1 MNKKYINY
9 LLVIFFLVL
18 SLSTTCFAQDE
29 EEIFQ
34 ENIESSPATA
44 EVKEEF
50 FKAKIIEIL
59 EEKEITQADGSK
71 TVGQKIK
78 LIGLE
83 GEFKDKEIIY
93 DGINENI
100 NYSSKNIYHKDDR
113 VSVSKQTIN
122 GTDSYSIVDYVRSD
136 KIYWLSALFA
146 LSILLIGRWQG
157 FRSLLGL
164 VFSFFVILKFIIPG
178 ILGGKDPLSTTI
190 FYALIIIV
198 FSTYLIYGLNKKSN
212 IAIIG
217 TFFGLLIVG
226 LLSLLFTKLMHLS
239 GISGEET
246 MFIVDIM
253 KNSVN
258 LKGLMLSG
266 FIIGALG
273 VLDDITV
280 SQASTVIE
288 IQKANPD
295 LEGKEI
301 FKRAMRVGIDHISS
315 MVNTLFLAYAGAFLP
330 LLILFNIKQPPF
342 MTFSQVI
349 NSEIIATEIVRT
361 FVGSIG
367 LAVAVPITTL
377 IAAYIVKKYYDQTL

>member
-9 LLVIFFLVL
+9 LLAIFFLL
-18 SLSTTCFAQDE
+18 AFLPTICLAQNE
-29 EEIFQ
+29 EEILP
-34 ENIESSPATA
+34 ENLGSSPVATD
-44 EVKEEF
+44 VKEVF
-50 FKAKIIEIL
+50 FKAEVIEII
-59 EEKEITQADGSK
+59 EEKEITQANGSK
-71 TVGQKIK
+71 IIGQKIK
-78 LIGLE
+78 LRGLE

-93 DGINENI
+93 DGINESI
-100 NYSSKNIYHKDDR
+100 NYSAKNTYHKGDK

-122 GTDSYSIVDYVRSD
+122 GADSYSIIDYIRSD
-136 KIYWLSALFA
+136 KIYWLLALFA
-146 LSILLIGRWQG
+146 LSILLIGKWQG
-157 FRSLLGL
+157 LRSLLGL
-164 VFSFFVILKFIIPG
+164 AFSFFVILKFIIPG
-178 ILGGKDPLSTTI
+178 ILAGKDPLSTTI

-217 TFFGLLIVG
+217 TFLGLLIVG

-246 MFIVDIM
+246 MFIVEIM

-295 LEGKEI
+295 LGGKEI

-349 NSEIIATEIVRT
+349 NNEIIATEVIRT
-361 FVGSIG
+361 LVGSIG

-377 IAAYIVKKYYDQTL
+377 IAAYIVKKYYGETI